1 MTLQRYEWE
10 DLLIEAQDAGVLT
23 NGALLLALKL
33 SKAINWVPKKDK
45 PAGLYWKNQ
54 DALDEVGASRAA
66 FYDYKESLVETGF
79 WTVVNGNIL
88 PTMPGESLVE
98 TIRSNRESKK
108 QAREAKKQAKEAE
121 LQAEK
126 SLVETEKSPVETRK
140 SLVETPESLG
150 HNPFTV
156 DTLSE
161 DTSTVDTSSENSAAS
176 PAPGL
181 PKSQSP
187 SLFVITSTDS
197 PLLSLT
203 EDGVGTTPLALVED
217 VEWIQDRERD
227 AQKVEVEEVDELDE
241 LMNKY
246 EKQAREYQTYNA
258 EQWNQYRVIARQEY
272 ENGTYAQRA
281 AGIAFGEVAV

>member
-1 MTLQRYEWE
+1 MISKSEYEKRVWESDLQPTEKLVALAFAAHADWKTGEGITLS
-10 DLLIEAQDAGVLT
+10 VL
-23 NGALLLALKL
+23 GAA
-33 SKAINWVPKKDK
+33 DK
-45 PAGLYWKNQ
+45 AGLHRNT
-54 DALDEVGASRAA
+54 VR
-66 FYDYKESLVETGF
+66 
-79 WTVVNGNIL
+79 TVVKTLTDKGWLLPEGKAKGNV
-88 PTMPGESLVE
+88 T
-98 TIRSNRESKK
+98 KF
-108 QAREAKKQAKEAE
+108 
-121 LQAEK
+121 
-126 SLVETEKSPVETRK
+126 
-140 SLVETPESLG
+140 SLG
-150 HNPFTV
+150 APEVVAQSECNNEV
-156 DTLSE
+156 DSE
-161 DTSTVDTSSENSAAS
+161 DDLAPRLHNESTQVAQSAIQVAQLEGQVAQPVATNVTRTLKNKNLTTTNLTKNKNSAAS

-203 EDGVGTTPLALVED
+203 EDGVVPTPLALVED

-246 EKQAREYQTYNA
+246 EKQAKEYQTYNA
-258 EQWNQYRVIARQEY
+258 EQWKQYRVIARQEY